1 MKSFCG
7 NSQWLSAKKSSFI
20 DFNNFLNEQY
30 AKNQAVTIS
39 ELIESQEEYFT
50 LLFIFKSLKVDNK
63 SKYATVYSLHS
74 YSIHQNIEC

>member
-63 SKYATVYSLHS
+63 STVYSLHS
-74 YSIHQNIEC
+74 YSIHQNIKC